1 MGPDTGSL
9 WSLFG
14 PLIAAYLAAC
24 GGWLLMYRMR
34 PAWWPP
40 PPALRTERKWL
51 DLGAVLLTAVLVLGL
66 GQLWRAGWL
75 LPSRDGAL
83 GDILWQFNNVIIYAP
98 IFLMLFARRQ
108 SIETV
113 YLSLDGLPV
122 KLAAGVVFGLCG
134 LAVYLVLRGEP
145 GRLPGVLAEA
155 VRGASLRNF
164 LPVFLEG
171 VALAFIYVRLKWAFG
186 QWPALLG
193 PGVLFAAAH
202 IPRQIDSGLAAPEMI
217 AYFAVTAGIAFAVL
231 YTLDRSRDVIWIGV
245 VHYLM
250 DVAIDAFS

>member
-1 MGPDTGSL
+1 MEPEAGSL

-24 GGWLLMYRMR
+24 GGLLLALRLR
-34 PAWWPP
+34 PSLWPP
-40 PPALRTERKWL
+40 RTPLRTDRKWL
-51 DLGAVLLTAVLVLGL
+51 DLGAVLVAVVLVLAL

-75 LPSRDGAL
+75 LPSRDGWP
-83 GDILWQFNNVIIYAP
+83 GDMLWQCNNAIIYSP
-98 IFLMLFARRQ
+98 ILLVLAVRRQ
-108 SIETV
+108 SGRTV

-122 KLAAGVVFGLCG
+122 KLAAGAVFGMLG
-134 LAVYLVLRGEP
+134 VVLFLALRGEA
-145 GRLPGVLAEA
+145 GRLPGVLLASARTE
-155 VRGASLRNF
+155 SLRNF

-171 VALAFIYVRLKWAFG
+171 VALAFMYVRLRWAFG

-193 PGVLFAAAH
+193 PGLLFAAAH
-202 IPRQIDSGLAAPEMI
+202 IPRQLESGLGAPEMI
-217 AYFAVTAGIAFAVL
+217 AYFAVTTGIAFAVL
-231 YTLDRSRDVIWIGV
+231 YTLDRSRDVIWIGI